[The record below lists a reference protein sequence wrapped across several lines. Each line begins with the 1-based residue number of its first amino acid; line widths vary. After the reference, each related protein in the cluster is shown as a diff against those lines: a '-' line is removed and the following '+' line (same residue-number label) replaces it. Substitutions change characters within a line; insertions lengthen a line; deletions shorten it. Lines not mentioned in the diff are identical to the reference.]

1 MTPNDLE
8 ILIHCHVSP
17 TPHPR
22 FDAPGV
28 KKALDDLVECGL
40 IVLHNGNCGIYST
53 TDRGN
58 AHMQVLC
65 YIPLPEKKWV
75 DPFGKIIKLY

>member
-22 FDAPGV
+22 IDAPAV
-28 KKALDDLVECGL
+28 VQALDDLVECDL
-40 IVLHNGNCGIYST
+40 IIKHKGCDGVYST
-53 TDRGN
+53 TDRGK
-58 AHMQVLC
+58 AHIEVLC
-65 YIPLPEKKWV
+65 NMSLPEKKWI
-75 DPFGKIIKLY
+75 DPFGRIIKI